1 MSQKVWKPVQL
12 SADQPGGKSDKS
24 SGHILV
30 DVVIY
35 NEEIKKVLRE
45 IIEAQPEFRI
55 KDLNDTEVSRLV
67 ILELDEDPAE
77 SFSFIETIAQAVD
90 GREVFLTSPR
100 TDSNVLLEALRAGA
114 KEFFP
119 QPLQRGDI
127 KVALQKCAKRYELTS
142 QDQPKK
148 VGHIISVMGGKGG
161 VGTTS
166 VAVNLALSLQATSS
180 RRSVVLVEVNQLGG
194 DLAIFLDL
202 QATHSLRD
210 LGSDLSRLDTAL
222 LTRVMSKHS
231 SGIHVLPSGYDDL
244 SSGRLS
250 PDFIEPVLKLLQSLF
265 DHVVLDCGHVL
276 DLTTKKAIEHAADI
290 VVVSSLIVPV
300 VHRTKR
306 ILDLLRASGADS
318 EKIKVLFNR
327 YAPEEKD
334 VLMETEDAL
343 KLKTS
348 LVIPNDYLACSGAI
362 NSGTPLV
369 LSVPKS
375 PISRAFSDIV
385 KSLGHGG
392 DEENGNANA
401 NWVGRLRGLMV
412 GRPKVRQAKASLT
425 FP

>member
-1 MSQKVWKPVQL
+1 
-12 SADQPGGKSDKS
+12 
-24 SGHILV
+24 
-30 DVVIY
+30 
-35 NEEIKKVLRE
+35 
-45 IIEAQPEFRI
+45 
-55 KDLNDTEVSRLV
+55 
-67 ILELDEDPAE
+67 EDPAE

-90 GREVFLTSPR
+90 GREVFLTSSR

-119 QPLQRGDI
+119 QPLQRNDI
-127 KVALQKCAKRYELTS
+127 EVALQKCAKRYEQAS
-142 QDQPKK
+142 QVTPKK
-148 VGHIISVMGGKGG
+148 VGHIISVMGSKGG
-161 VGTTS
+161 VGTTN
-166 VAVNLALSLQATSS
+166 VAVNLALSLQAASS
-180 RRSVVLVEVNQLGG
+180 RRSVVLVEVNQQGG

-202 QATHSLRD
+202 QPTHSLRD
-210 LGSDLSRLDTAL
+210 LGSDPSRLDTAL
-222 LTRVMSKHS
+222 LTRVISKHS
-231 SGIHVLPSGYDDL
+231 SGIRVLPSGYDDL

-250 PDFIEPVLKLLQSLF
+250 PDFIEPILKLLQSTF

-306 ILDLLRASGADS
+306 ILDLLRASGTDS

-327 YAPEEKD
+327 YAPEEKE
-334 VLMETEDAL
+334 VLRETEDAL

-375 PISRAFSDIV
+375 SISRAFSDIV
-385 KSLGHGG
+385 KSLGYGG
-392 DEENGNANA
+392 DEENGNA

-412 GRPKVRQAKASLT
+412 GRPKVPQAKASLT

>member
-1 MSQKVWKPVQL
+1 
-12 SADQPGGKSDKS
+12 
-24 SGHILV
+24 
-30 DVVIY
+30 
-35 NEEIKKVLRE
+35 
-45 IIEAQPEFRI
+45 
-55 KDLNDTEVSRLV
+55 
-67 ILELDEDPAE
+67 
-77 SFSFIETIAQAVD
+77 
-90 GREVFLTSPR
+90 
-100 TDSNVLLEALRAGA
+100 
-114 KEFFP
+114 
-119 QPLQRGDI
+119 
-127 KVALQKCAKRYELTS
+127 
-142 QDQPKK
+142 
-148 VGHIISVMGGKGG
+148 
-161 VGTTS
+161 
-166 VAVNLALSLQATSS
+166 
-180 RRSVVLVEVNQLGG
+180 
-194 DLAIFLDL
+194 
-202 QATHSLRD
+202 
-210 LGSDLSRLDTAL
+210 
-222 LTRVMSKHS
+222 
-231 SGIHVLPSGYDDL
+231 
-244 SSGRLS
+244 
-250 PDFIEPVLKLLQSLF
+250 
-265 DHVVLDCGHVL
+265 
-276 DLTTKKAIEHAADI
+276 
-290 VVVSSLIVPV
+290 V